1 MRDLDRDQRDAGL
14 AILRRDD
21 RRDVLVGLEL
31 DHEVDLLA
39 HEHVGVALRDL
50 GVVAVVDRDELD
62 SLRRRRALQAGRD
75 LLRELVVGAL
85 RGVAEPDTDAA

>member
-1 MRDLDRDQRDAGL
+1 MLLRPAAEVPAADQPGLVVVGAEVGRARMRHLDRDQRNAGL
-14 AILRRDD
+14 AVLRRDD

-50 GVVAVVDRDELD
+50 GVVAVVDAR
-62 SLRRRRALQAGRD
+62 
-75 LLRELVVGAL
+75 
-85 RGVAEPDTDAA
+85 